1 MNEIIKLEN
10 GLKFVVLSKVNYN
23 EEKYLFVSSVTEELQ
38 FLFLKQLDNDGNVSP
53 VEDEEL
59 ISILSRLV
67 EKNIKEKNSDNQD

>member
-1 MNEIIKLEN
+1 MSEIIKLTN
-10 GLKFVVLSKVNYN
+10 GLKFIVLSKIKYN
-23 EEKYLFVSSVTEELQ
+23 NEKYLFVSSITEKLQ

-59 ISILSRLV
+59 ISILSKLV